1 MSDNFFVRRYLTM
14 KAIGIV
20 RELDQ
25 LGRIVL
31 PVETRHIMGLKAK
44 DPVEIY
50 LDGDKIVLKK
60 YEPGCMFCGDVDNT
74 VSYDGKLICKDCYE
88 KLKKSFE
95 E

>member
-1 MSDNFFVRRYLTM
+1 M

-50 LDGDKIVLKK
+50 LDDDKIVLKK

-74 VSYDGKLICKDCYE
+74 VSFGGKLICKDCYE
-88 KLKKSFE
+88 RMRKSFE
-95 E
+95 A